1 MEEFMI
7 YNKEELIKRVDEI
20 YDSVVDFRRDLHM
33 HPELSE
39 QESRTASKVQE
50 KLTAL
55 GISFDANV
63 AGYGVSA
70 LIEGK
75 NKKHAVGLRADMDAL
90 PILEKSGADFASK
103 TEGVMHA
110 CGHDIH
116 TAILV
121 GVAEILSEIKDSLPG
136 SVRLIFEPSEETIG
150 GAKQMIDAG
159 CLENPKVDSV
169 LGLHVETTVPVGKV
183 EFIPGPMNA
192 ASCEFYVTVK
202 GKSCH
207 GAHPSNGVDA
217 IVCGCDM
224 VGSIQTIITRRINPV
239 DPALITIGRF
249 HSGTKN
255 NIIAGEAEFSGII
268 RTLNLENREL
278 IKSQIKQICEGTA
291 AAYGAT
297 CEVVFHDSYP
307 SLENDYTLLEWITE
321 STEEIIGRENITKKD
336 QPSMGA
342 DDFSYFCHG
351 SRGFYYNIGTWNK
364 EKECTSYP
372 IHNDQFNPDE
382 ECIKTGILTM
392 VAGVLKILEEESK
405 TW

>member
-1 MEEFMI
+1 MI
-7 YNKEELIKRVDEI
+7 YNKEELKKRVDEI
-20 YDSVVDFRRDLHM
+20 FDSVVEFRRDLHM
-33 HPELSE
+33 YPELSE
-39 QESRTASKVQE
+39 NESRTATKVQE
-50 KLTAL
+50 KLTSL

-63 AGYGVSA
+63 AGHGVSA

-75 NKKHAVGLRADMDAL
+75 NKEHAVAVRADMDAL
-90 PILEKSGADFASK
+90 PILENSGAEFSSK
-103 TEGVMHA
+103 NEGVMHA

-116 TAILV
+116 TAILI
-121 GVAEILSEIKDSLPG
+121 GTAEILSEMKDSLPG
-136 SVRLIFEPSEETIG
+136 SVRLLFEPSEETIG

-159 CLENPKVDSV
+159 CLENPKVNSV

-224 VGSIQTIITRRINPV
+224 VGSIQTIITRRIHAV
-239 DPALITIGRF
+239 EPALITIGRF
-249 HSGTKN
+249 HSGSKN
-255 NIIAGEAEFSGII
+255 NIVAGEAEFSGII
-268 RTLNLENREL
+268 RTFNLKNREL
-278 IKSQIKQICEGTA
+278 IKSQIKQICEGIA
-291 AAYGAT
+291 SAYGAT
-297 CEVVFHDSYP
+297 VEVVFHDSYP
-307 SLENDYTLLEWITE
+307 SLENDYTLLDWITE
-321 STEEIIGRENITKKD
+321 STEEIIGYENITKKD

-351 SRGFYYNIGTWNK
+351 TRGFYYSIGTLNE
-364 EKECTSYP
+364 EKPETVHP
-372 IHNDQFNPDE
+372 IHSEFFNPDE
-382 ECIKTGILTM
+382 KCIKTGILTQ
-392 VAGVLKILEEESK
+392 VAGILKILEEESK

>member
-1 MEEFMI
+1 MI
-7 YNKEELIKRVDEI
+7 YSKDKLIKRVEEI
-20 YDSVVDFRRDLHM
+20 YDSVVEFRRDLHM
-33 HPELSE
+33 HPEVSE
-39 QESRTASKVQE
+39 NEVRTALKIQE
-50 KLTAL
+50 KLSNL
-55 GISFDANV
+55 GIHFDANV
-63 AGYGVSA
+63 AGHGVSA

-75 NKKHAVGLRADMDAL
+75 NKEHAVAVRADMDAL
-90 PILEKSGADFASK
+90 PIFEKAEIEFASK

-116 TAILV
+116 TAILI
-121 GVAEILSEIKDSLPG
+121 GTAEILSEIKDQLPG
-136 SVRLIFEPSEETIG
+136 SVRLLFEPSEETIG

-159 CLENPKVDSV
+159 CLENPKVNSV
-169 LGLHVETTVPVGKV
+169 LGLHVETTVPVGMV

-192 ASCEFYVTVK
+192 ASCEFYVKVK
-202 GKSCH
+202 GQSCH

-217 IVCGCDM
+217 IVCGCDL
-224 VGSIQTIITRRINPV
+224 VGSIQSIITRRVDPV

-268 RTLNLENREL
+268 RTLNIENREL
-278 IKSQIKQICEGTA
+278 IKTQIKQICEGIA

-297 CEVVFHDSYP
+297 CEIVFQDSYP

-321 STEEIIGRENITKKD
+321 STEEVIGKTNIVMKNK
-336 QPSMGA
+336 PSMGA

-364 EKECTSYP
+364 ERHDSSYP
-372 IHNDQFNPDE
+372 IHSDKFNPDE
-382 ECIKTGILTM
+382 ECIKTGILTQ
-392 VAGVLKILEEESK
+392 VAGILKILEEESK

>member
-1 MEEFMI
+1 MI
-7 YNKEELIKRVDEI
+7 YNKEKLKERIDEI
-20 YDSVVDFRRDLHM
+20 YASVVDFRRDIHM

-39 QESRTASKVQE
+39 EESRTAAKIQE
-50 KLTAL
+50 KLTDL

-75 NKKHAVGLRADMDAL
+75 NKEHAVAVRADMDAL
-90 PILEKSGADFASK
+90 PIVEKSNVDFASK
-103 TEGVMHA
+103 NEGVMHA

-116 TAILV
+116 TAILI
-121 GVAEILSEIKDSLPG
+121 GTAEILSEIKDKLPG
-136 SVRLIFEPSEETIG
+136 SVRLLFEPSEETIG

-159 CLENPKVDSV
+159 CLNNPKVNSV
-169 LGLHVETTVPVGKV
+169 LGLHVETTVPVGMV

-192 ASCEFYVTVK
+192 ASCEFYVTVN
-202 GKSCH
+202 GVSCH

-217 IVCGCDM
+217 IVAGCSM
-224 VGSIQTIITRRINPV
+224 VSNIQSIITRRVNPV
-239 DPALITIGRF
+239 EPALITIGRF

-255 NIIAGEAEFSGII
+255 NIVAGEAEFSGII

-297 CEVVFHDSYP
+297 CDVVFHDSYP
-307 SLENDYTLLEWITE
+307 SLENDYTLLDWITE
-321 STEEIIGRENITKKD
+321 STEEVLGRENIMKKD
-336 QPSMGA
+336 KPSMGA

-351 SRGFYYNIGTWNK
+351 TRGFYYNIGTWNK
-364 EKECTSYP
+364 EKEEVSYP
-372 IHNDQFNPDE
+372 IHSDKFNPDE
-382 ECIKTGILTM
+382 ECIKIGILTQ
-392 VAGVLKILEEESK
+392 VAGILKILEEESK

>member
-1 MEEFMI
+1 MI
-7 YNKEELIKRVDEI
+7 YNKEQLIKRVEEI
-20 YDSVVDFRRDLHM
+20 YDSVVEFRRDLHM
-33 HPELSE
+33 YPELSE
-39 QESRTASKVQE
+39 EEVETSRKVQE
-50 KLTAL
+50 KLDAL
-55 GISFDANV
+55 GITYDANV

-70 LIEGK
+70 LIEGN
-75 NKKHAVGLRADMDAL
+75 NKEHAVAIRADMDAL
-90 PILEKSGADFASK
+90 PILEKTGTPFSSK
-103 TEGVMHA
+103 KDGIMHA

-121 GVAEILSEIKDSLPG
+121 GTAQILSEMKDQLPG
-136 SVRLIFEPSEETIG
+136 SVRLLFEPSEETIG

-159 CLENPKVDSV
+159 CLVTPKVNSV
-169 LGLHVETTVPVGKV
+169 IGLHVETTVPVGMV

-192 ASCEFYVTVK
+192 ASCEFYVTVN

-217 IVCGCDM
+217 ILCGCTM
-224 VGSIQTIITRRINPV
+224 VSTIQSIITRRINPV
-239 DPALITIGRF
+239 EPALITIGRF

-255 NIIAGEAEFSGII
+255 NIVAGEAEFSGII

-278 IKSQIKQICEGTA
+278 IKSQIRQICESTA

-297 CEVVFHDSYP
+297 CDVVFHDSYP
-307 SLENDYTLLEWITE
+307 SLENDYDLLELVSQ
-321 STEEIIGRENITKKD
+321 STEEILGPGKITRKD

-351 SRGFYYNIGTWNK
+351 TRGFYYNIGTWNK
-364 EKECTSYP
+364 EKEEVAAP
-372 IHNDQFNPDE
+372 IHNDHFNPDE
-382 ECIKTGILTM
+382 ECIKTGILTQ
-392 VAGVLKILEEESK
+392 VAGILKILEEESK

>member
-1 MEEFMI
+1 MI
-7 YNKEELIKRVDEI
+7 YNNEELKKRVDEI
-20 YDSVVDFRRDLHM
+20 YDSVVAFRRDLHM

-39 QESRTASKVQE
+39 QESRTAAKVCE
-50 KLTAL
+50 KLDSL
-55 GISFDANV
+55 GIPYDAKV
-63 AGYGVSA
+63 AGHGVSA

-75 NKKHAVGLRADMDAL
+75 NKDHAVGVRADMDAL
-90 PILEKSGADFASK
+90 PILEKSGVEFASN

-116 TAILV
+116 TAILI
-121 GVAEILSEIKDSLPG
+121 GTAEILSEMKDDLPG
-136 SVRLIFEPSEETIG
+136 SVRLLFEPSEETIG
-150 GAKQMIDAG
+150 GANQMIEAG

-169 LGLHVETTVPVGKV
+169 LGLHVETSVPVGKV

-192 ASCEFYVTVK
+192 ASCEFYVTVN

-217 IVCGCDM
+217 IVAGCSM
-224 VGSIQTIITRRINPV
+224 VGQLQSIITRRINPV
-239 DPALITIGRF
+239 EPALITIGRF

-278 IKSQIKQICEGTA
+278 IKSQIKQVCEGTA

-307 SLENDYTLLEWITE
+307 SLENDYTLLDWITE
-321 STEEIIGRENITKKD
+321 STEEVIGKENILTKN

-364 EKECTSYP
+364 DKEGSSYP
-372 IHNDQFNPDE
+372 IHSDRFNPDE
-382 ECIKTGILTM
+382 ECIKTGILTQ
-392 VAGVLKILEEESK
+392 VAGILKILEEESK